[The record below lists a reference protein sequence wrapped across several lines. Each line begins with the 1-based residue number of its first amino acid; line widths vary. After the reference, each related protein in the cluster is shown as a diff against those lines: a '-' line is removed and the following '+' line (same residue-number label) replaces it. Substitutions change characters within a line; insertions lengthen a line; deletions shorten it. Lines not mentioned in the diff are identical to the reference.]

1 MAAPESKSAAQQL
14 LDLYHLV
21 HLLYHRNKNQH
32 RRSLWWRH
40 LNAFRRDLRILSA
53 AAPPADD
60 PPAVLPQPLS
70 LPLSFEPLLRRWA
83 RDRVPH
89 WHAAF
94 SRILAER
101 RFVAIGLVLLAAL
114 AQAVDILGVRTMMEE
129 EARGLSSA
137 GEAAMAEP
145 AVETLQG
152 VDLGVIVDRGTI
164 EEEDVVAEKKPEGK
178 RKKRRKG
185 NVIDDLF
192 DELG

>member
-1 MAAPESKSAAQQL
+1 
-14 LDLYHLV
+14 
-21 HLLYHRNKNQH
+21 
-32 RRSLWWRH
+32 
-40 LNAFRRDLRILSA
+40 
-53 AAPPADD
+53 
-60 PPAVLPQPLS
+60 
-70 LPLSFEPLLRRWA
+70 
-83 RDRVPH
+83 
-89 WHAAF
+89 
-94 SRILAER
+94 LAER

-114 AQAVDILGVRTMMEE
+114 AQAVDLLGVRAMMEE

-137 GEAAMAEP
+137 GEAAMAGP
-145 AVETLQG
+145 VVETLHG